1 VGGRA
6 RGLFVTGT
14 DTAVGKTMLAA
25 AIVAALRSLGR
36 PVQAFKPLITGL
48 QEPPEGPWPHD
59 HELLAEVSGTA
70 PDEVALVK
78 YEPPVSPHLAA
89 EMSGQPLDPGDL
101 VREILS
107 RIRAGHLT
115 IAEGAGG
122 LLVPIAEDYDMRALA
137 HDLGFPVLIAARS
150 GLGTI
155 NHTLLTVEAA
165 RRAGLRVAGVVLTP
179 WPSAPSPVEQSN
191 RDTIRHLAGLKVS
204 VLPHI
209 PGGNRERLA
218 AAGAALPLADWLP

>member
-1 VGGRA
+1 MP
-6 RGLFVTGT
+6 GLFVTGT

-25 AIVAALRSLGR
+25 AIVAALRFQGR

-59 HELLAEVSGTA
+59 HELLAEVSGAA
-70 PDEVALVK
+70 PDEVALVG
-78 YEPPVSPHLAA
+78 YDPPVSPHLAA
-89 EMSGQPLDPGDL
+89 EMSGRPLDPRDL
-101 VREILS
+101 VSEIRRRL
-107 RIRAGHLT
+107 RDGHLT

-122 LLVPIAEDYDMRALA
+122 LLVPITDRYDMRALA
-137 HDLGFPVLIAARS
+137 CDLGFPLLIAARC

-155 NHTLLTVEAA
+155 NHSLLTVEAA

-179 WPSAPSPVEQSN
+179 WPSAPSAVEQSN
-191 RDTIRHLAGLKVS
+191 RATIRRLSGLEVS

-209 PGGNRERLA
+209 PGANRDLLA
-218 AAGAALPLADWLP
+218 AAGTSLPLADWLP